1 MQGGSSFNYGAWFY
15 FPYWTDTKVCLDF
28 HMEKILQIHE
38 DRDNWNWKP
47 SWEQNVLIP

>member
-28 HMEKILQIHE
+28 HIEKYCKYMKIETIETENQAGS
-38 DRDNWNWKP
+38 KM
-47 SWEQNVLIP
+47 S